1 VQAVAATS
9 PWRTDRPW
17 NPTGGPGDLERRSR
31 RALLWGAA
39 ALAVVLPWNGLAA
52 GRPDLVPLAAVLVA
66 DAVPAILLLRGAW
79 LHRSWRRRGAARLR
93 FDRFPFFLGEPF
105 EAVLRLG
112 PEAVD
117 GAVEVSLSCH
127 ETRLLEDGAGPSW
140 REVEVYRATQV
151 VLTAPETEIAFELP
165 APGRDLGTS
174 LGTREARRWE
184 LSLRGRAGA
193 RVEGTFP
200 VPVYAPPPEGST
212 AAA

>member
-1 VQAVAATS
+1 MQAVAATS

-17 NPTGGPGDLERRSR
+17 NPTGGPGDLERRGR

-52 GRPDLVPLAAVLVA
+52 GRPDLVPLAAVAIA
-66 DAVPAILLLRGAW
+66 DAVPALLLLRGTW
-79 LHRSWRRRGAARLR
+79 LHLAWRRQGAARLG

-112 PEAVD
+112 PEAGE

-127 ETRLLEDGAGPSW
+127 ETRLLEGGAGLAW

-151 VLTAPETEIAFELP
+151 VLVAPETEIVFELP
-165 APGRDLGTS
+165 SPERDLGTS

-184 LSLRGRAGA
+184 LTVRGRAGA
-193 RVEGTFP
+193 RVKGSFP
-200 VPVYAPPPEGST
+200 VPVYPPPPDGVVED
-212 AAA
+212 A